1 MLATI
6 AATHSSQLWKVPLV
20 VAPEELMPEK
30 IGLLLSAL
38 TLLQHDPEIEQVIR
52 GLQQNKMEAE
62 SGGSAF

>member
-1 MLATI
+1 
-6 AATHSSQLWKVPLV
+6 
-20 VAPEELMPEK
+20 MPEK